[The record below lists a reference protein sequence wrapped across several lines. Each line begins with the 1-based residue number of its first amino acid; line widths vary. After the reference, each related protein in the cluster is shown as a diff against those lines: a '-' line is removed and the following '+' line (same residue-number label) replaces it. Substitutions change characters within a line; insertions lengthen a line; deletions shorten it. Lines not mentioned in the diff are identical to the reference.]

1 MKNISTGNPIS
12 ASGSYMW
19 YTYVVW
25 DRLFGF
31 SNQFLENSIK
41 MEMKV

>member
-1 MKNISTGNPIS
+1 MKNISTGNSIS

-19 YTYVVW
+19 YTW

-41 MEMKV
+41 MEMKA